1 MACLWKRGKTYY
13 ARYYVGG
20 KQKAVCLETG
30 SYPIAKEKLRQ
41 IESKTAMGLELPL
54 PTKTPVKE
62 VVAAYV
68 AHIRN
73 ALTPNSV
80 KVETYYLRD
89 MFGPICPELQAS
101 RGKNN
106 RKHKASQIQ
115 ADFLEQIKTSD
126 LVAFLTSRVHSRGLS
141 PKTANHYR
149 GTLSRLFSWAISQY
163 GVHMP
168 NNMNPG
174 LAMER
179 YREKM
184 HPIRFLTLPQVD
196 EQLRVLEDYP
206 AIRVLVAVY
215 IFAGLRREEALWL
228 TRKDINFKAGKYG
241 VIYVQAK
248 DVGGEF
254 WQPKTK
260 VNRMVPISKTL
271 REHFDRHEQRIV
283 PHDWYFPSPLGKR
296 WDPDN
301 FSQALREIN
310 RAAGLPWS
318 CLDFRHT
325 FGSLLAMKGE
335 SLYKIAT
342 LMGNSP
348 EICRRH
354 YAALLP
360 ESLIDSVEFTEE
372 TSALKTAARA
382 KPNLYLFPKQE
393 AAEERKP

>member
-30 SYPIAKEKLRQ
+30 SYPIAKAKLRQ
-41 IESKTAMGLELPL
+41 LASKMATGLGMPL
-54 PTKTPVKE
+54 PTKTPISE
-62 VVAAYV
+62 VVGAYV
-68 AHIRN
+68 THIRN

-89 MFGPICPELQAS
+89 IFGPVCPGLQRP
-101 RGKNN
+101 RGMKN
-106 RKHKASQIQ
+106 RKRRTSRIEV
-115 ADFLEQIKTSD
+115 DFIEQIKTSD
-126 LVAFLTSRVHSRGLS
+126 LVAFLTSRVDSRGLS

-149 GTLSRLFSWAISQY
+149 GTLSRLFSWAMSQY
-163 GVHMP
+163 GVCMP
-168 NNMNPG
+168 NNVNPG
-174 LAMER
+174 LVMER
-179 YREKM
+179 YQEKI
-184 HPIRFLTLPQVD
+184 HPIRFLTLPQID
-196 EQLRVLEDYP
+196 EQLRVLELYP
-206 AIRVLVAVY
+206 VIRALVAVY

-228 TRKDINFKAGKYG
+228 TRKDINLNAGRYG

-248 DVGGEF
+248 EIGGEF

-271 REHFDRHEQRIV
+271 RAYLDQYDRRTV
-283 PHDWYFPSPLGKR
+283 PHDWYFPSTLGKR

-301 FSQALREIN
+301 FSRALREIN
-310 RAAGLPWS
+310 KAAHLPWS

-325 FGSLLAMKGE
+325 FGSQLAMKGE

-354 YAALLP
+354 YATLMP
-360 ESLIDSVEFTEE
+360 ESLIDSVEFVAE
-372 TSALKTAARA
+372 TYCDTPPAPQRPRLYVLP
-382 KPNLYLFPKQE
+382 KPSEYGWQAP
-393 AAEERKP
+393 

>member
-41 IESKTAMGLELPL
+41 LESKSAMGLELPL

-89 MFGPICPELQAS
+89 MFGPICPELQAP
-101 RGKNN
+101 RGKAS
-106 RKHKASQIQ
+106 RKRKKSQIQ
-115 ADFLEQIKTSD
+115 ADFIEQIRTSD
-126 LVAFLTSRVHSRGLS
+126 LVAFLTSRVQSRGLS

-149 GTLSRLFSWAISQY
+149 GTLSRLFSWAASQY

-168 NNMNPG
+168 NNINPG
-174 LAMER
+174 LTMER
-179 YREKM
+179 YREKT
-184 HPIRFLTLPQVD
+184 HPIRFLTLPQID
-196 EQLRVLEDYP
+196 EELRVLEEHP
-206 AIRVLVAVY
+206 IIRILAAVY
-215 IFAGLRREEALWL
+215 IFAGLRREEALWI
-228 TRKDINFKAGKYG
+228 TRKDIDFKAGNHG
-241 VIYVQAK
+241 VIYGQAK
-248 DVGGEF
+248 NVDGEF

-260 VNRMVPISKTL
+260 VNRMVPISRTL
-271 REHFDRHEQRIV
+271 REHLDQYEPRIV
-283 PHDWYFPSPLGKR
+283 PNDWYFPSTLGKR

-301 FSQALREIN
+301 FSQTLREIN

-325 FGSLLAMKGE
+325 FGSLL
-335 SLYKIAT
+335 
-342 LMGNSP
+342 
-348 EICRRH
+348 
-354 YAALLP
+354 
-360 ESLIDSVEFTEE
+360 
-372 TSALKTAARA
+372 
-382 KPNLYLFPKQE
+382 
-393 AAEERKP
+393 